1 MTHGARRIIITALL
15 VVGLISIGE
24 SGHIYLKAILAQ
36 FLLQSAWNDTQ
47 AGQRKVKPWPWADT
61 WPIARLTVPAYG
73 EDMIVLA
80 GATGRT
86 LAFGPGYL
94 QATAK
99 PGTTGNTVI
108 VGHRDS
114 HFAFL
119 KNLPVGGMVYLEND
133 NNANHAYRIT
143 QTEIVH
149 ENNLSPIQST
159 EEATLTLITCY
170 PFDAI
175 VPGGPLRYVVRGTLQ
190 PPGIEYA
197 LRDNDNNSGLSKF
210 SL

>member
-15 VVGLISIGE
+15 VVGLISVGE

-36 FLLQSAWNDTQ
+36 FLLQSAWSDTQ

-61 WPIARLTVPAYG
+61 WPVARLTVPAYG

-119 KNLPVGGMVYLEND
+119 KNLTVGGMVYLQND
-133 NNANHAYRIT
+133 NNDNHPYRIT
-143 QTEIVH
+143 QTKVVH
-149 ENNLSPIQST
+149 ESDLSPITPT
-159 EEATLTLITCY
+159 ETPTLTLITCY

-197 LRDNDNNSGLSKF
+197 LGDNDNNIGLSKS